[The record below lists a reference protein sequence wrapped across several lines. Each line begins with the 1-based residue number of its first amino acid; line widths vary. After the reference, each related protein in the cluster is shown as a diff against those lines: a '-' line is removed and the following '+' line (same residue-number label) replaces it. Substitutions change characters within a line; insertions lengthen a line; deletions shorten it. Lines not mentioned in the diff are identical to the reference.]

1 MPMSELSSS
10 AAPPISIACGIC
22 GNEMKLVSV
31 KPSTENAVYAYQC
44 ANGHR
49 HEIVTADK

>member
-1 MPMSELSSS
+1 MPASELPLS
-10 AAPPISIACGIC
+10 AAPPISITCRIC

-31 KPSTENAVYAYQC
+31 APSLWTTVYAYHC

>member
-1 MPMSELSSS
+1 MPVSELPPST
-10 AAPPISIACGIC
+10 APPISIACGIC

-31 KPSTENAVYAYQC
+31 DPTAENTVYAYQC
-44 ANGHR
+44 TNGHR